1 MSLFFFLFMSSA
13 LAQTIYYTDQKQ
25 NCAKNVKGNYCYN
38 GPQFD
43 AIGQYKSCSVPG
55 TIAITFDDGPSVYTS
70 HILDV
75 LKEHNMKAT
84 FFIIGK
90 YISSN
95 HALIQR
101 IVDEGHQI
109 GSHTYS
115 HTPLETSPNPLQ
127 EMLNWEIALVRE
139 NFTGLLA
146 NSAIPNYMRAPHG
159 VLTTSTYNVVQGQ
172 LGYTP
177 VHWGFLTQDSE
188 QDTGGAPV
196 IAESDVIPE
205 YQSHL
210 GGTSSGL
217 GVNAPLLDLITQQ
230 HDSMQTTSDTFE
242 DLTTYLDNTFT
253 PQGVRFVTVADCL
266 GGTVPAFR
274 PNPRIQNDPTC
285 ANGIKKVVIGA
296 GLNPSTVCCTS
307 DCGKC
312 GGDGCSLY
320 INMTASPNGL
330 LYLVDGASN
339 SASLCCA
346 NNILSS
352 SHSCKI
358 STAPCVV

>member
-1 MSLFFFLFMSSA
+1 MNYIFFFVLLVSA
-13 LAQTIYYTDQKQ
+13 SAQFYADQKQ
-25 NCAKNVKGNYCYN
+25 NCSKSVTGTFCYN
-38 GPQFD
+38 GPRFD
-43 AIGQYKSCSVPG
+43 GVGQYKSCSVSG
-55 TIAITFDDGPSVYTS
+55 VMALTFDDGPSIYTG

-95 HALIQR
+95 HATIQR

-109 GSHTYS
+109 GAHTYS
-115 HTPLETSPNPLQ
+115 HTPLESSPNPYQ

-139 NFTGLLA
+139 NFTGVLA
-146 NSAIPNYMRAPHG
+146 NSVIPNYMRAPHG
-159 VLTTSTYNVVQGQ
+159 VLTNYTYDVVRNQ
-172 LGYTP
+172 LGYIP

-188 QDTGGAPV
+188 SDTDGAPV
-196 IAESDVIPE
+196 ISESDIVPE

-210 GGTSSGL
+210 GGVSGT
-217 GVNAPLLDLITQQ
+217 GVNALLLDSITQQ
-230 HDSMQTTSDTFE
+230 HDSMKSTSNSFE
-242 DLTTYLDNTFT
+242 DLTTYLDNVFRS
-253 PQGVRFVTVADCL
+253 QGVSFVTISDCL
-266 GGTVPAFR
+266 GGTIPAFR

-285 ANGIKKVVIGA
+285 ANGIKKVVIGS
-296 GLNPSTVCCTS
+296 GTVCCNN

-312 GGDGCSLY
+312 GGNGCSTF
-320 INMTASPNGL
+320 INVTSPNGL
-330 LYLVDGASN
+330 LYLTDGASN
-339 SASLCCA
+339 SASLCCT

-352 SHSCKI
+352 DYSCKF